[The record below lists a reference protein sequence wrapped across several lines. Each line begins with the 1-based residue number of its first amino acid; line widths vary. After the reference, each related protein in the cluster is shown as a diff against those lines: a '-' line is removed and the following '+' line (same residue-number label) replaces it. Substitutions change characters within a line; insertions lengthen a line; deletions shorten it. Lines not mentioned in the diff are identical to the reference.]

1 MIFQHEFIRKAKTC
15 AVLQKMLTEAR
26 EIQEA
31 QAIQQENENDSVG
44 TVNKELTPSFAKLSK
59 LYMVRRASGY
69 HLDPH
74 TLKRS
79 SLITMKPYSKDFNLK
94 HIIWSF
100 STSI

>member
-1 MIFQHEFIRKAKTC
+1 MFYILTISLIIFQHEFIRKAKTC

-44 TVNKELTPSFAKLSK
+44 TANKELTPSFAKLYSK

-69 HLDPH
+69 HLDTH
-74 TLKRS
+74 TLK
-79 SLITMKPYSKDFNLK
+79 KNL
-94 HIIWSF
+94 
-100 STSI
+100 TSAH

>member
-44 TVNKELTPSFAKLSK
+44 TVMKNSLRPMLKLSK

-69 HLDPH
+69 HLDTH
-74 TLKRS
+74 TLKKIFPQNNET
-79 SLITMKPYSKDFNLK
+79 LF
-94 HIIWSF
+94 
-100 STSI
+100 